1 MAVNIEQYKKE
12 LMENYAKMLDEIE
25 FIAKED
31 FKHNRV
37 LTLDEAGKGEFVEKI
52 QPILGS
58 KSMETPLF
66 NLYGLTLTACKENI
80 MDYSAFKKAVVAF
93 FKSHISDDLTINQM
107 RKTKEENADNSI
119 VTRLD
124 ISVSLKDE
132 GVELKVLSEGSDYAN
147 VFMKPVYMVKENEKD
162 LYLMLSRADEIDLV
176 ASIFEALNHQLML
189 ISQNPVAT
197 GTDIINNAVGK
208 VEMVLTAIKV
218 RGI

>member
-1 MAVNIEQYKKE
+1 
-12 LMENYAKMLDEIE
+12 
-25 FIAKED
+25 
-31 FKHNRV
+31 
-37 LTLDEAGKGEFVEKI
+37 
-52 QPILGS
+52 
-58 KSMETPLF
+58 
-66 NLYGLTLTACKENI
+66 
-80 MDYSAFKKAVVAF
+80 MDYSAFKKEVVTF

-162 LYLMLSRADEIDLV
+162 LYLKLSRADEIDLV
-176 ASIFEALNHQLML
+176 GSIFEALNHQLML